1 MDGNYLEFLLL
12 FPSPYVTIFQSMA
25 TNPRQRGSARK
36 RGTTMDLDLK
46 HRFLGRWEAYFP
58 GAELP
63 IAFYY
68 TDEVGR
74 AKAAEAK
81 GRGCLICELAP
92 VRQGRPLQFDVET
105 VACGGGKRYLGFVPE
120 LRPGFEYFLS
130 CGIPGEMEGER
141 YKKSPELVKAVME
154 RMPPFE
160 APGQTI
166 VFKRW
171 DQMVEKDEPAVVV
184 FFAPPD
190 VLSGLFTL
198 AGYDEVNL
206 EAVIAPFSSGCG
218 SIVYHPYQELLS
230 ERPRCVLG
238 MFDVSARPCVPANVL
253 TFAVPWP
260 KLVRMVANMDESFLI
275 TASWHRVQARMRAG
289 S

>member
-1 MDGNYLEFLLL
+1 
-12 FPSPYVTIFQSMA
+12 
-25 TNPRQRGSARK
+25 
-36 RGTTMDLDLK
+36 MDLDLK
-46 HRFLGRWEAYFP
+46 QRFLERWEAYFP

-74 AKAAEAK
+74 AAAAEPK

-92 VRQGRPLQFDVET
+92 VRQGTPLQFDVET
-105 VACGGGKRYLGFVPE
+105 
-120 LRPGFEYFLS
+120 
-130 CGIPGEMEGER
+130 
-141 YKKSPELVKAVME
+141 
-154 RMPPFE
+154 
-160 APGQTI
+160 
-166 VFKRW
+166 
-171 DQMVEKDEPAVVV
+171 AVVV

-206 EAVIAPFSSGCG
+206 EAVTAPFSSGCG
-218 SIVYHPYQELLS
+218 SIVYHPYQELQS
-230 ERPRCVLG
+230 GRPRCVLG

-260 KLVRMVANMDESFLI
+260 KLVRMVADMDESFLI
-275 TASWHRVQARMRAG
+275 TGSWRRVQARIRAG